1 MERAKEDRNGIL
13 IKMSKQ
19 LDNEKNERRQARSD
33 AEKAAMRVRFL
44 EEENRKQGVKLE
56 STVQKFENLERVQI
70 LIS

>member
-1 MERAKEDRNGIL
+1 MRLELERAKEDRNGIL

-44 EEENRKQGVKLE
+44 EEENIKKVVKLE
-56 STVQKFENLERVQI
+56 STVQKFENLERVT
-70 LIS
+70 